1 MKYWLPILNHGLH
14 LIMKLKI
21 YKRKS
26 MTNSDLQ
33 QLSSDFFQNSLDS
46 SPTSAIMR
54 GHKQYFDQIEELN
67 EETFEKET
75 KAVNDFISRLESID
89 SESLSSREKVTHG
102 MLEFALSSNKDS
114 LMDRSWE
121 FGAGVS
127 GFTGFLIDYNQQMFV
142 PDSESADMLLK
153 RLELYKRL
161 FTQIADVQMIGLKNN
176 RVATERNLL
185 RTIDQLENYL
195 GSSLDEDPLL
205 LVNFSPE
212 ISDSFIYDWKE
223 NAKKIIDSNIRPT
236 VLAYLEQLKSDHI
249 PKGRPDEHSGIM
261 WIDGGE
267 ETYLRALRKYTGHK
281 NITVKEVHEVG
292 LSEIERLKKEFF
304 EIGENVFP
312 GVSTPEEVLQKMQ
325 TEPSMRYESK
335 EQMLQLAVETIE
347 RAYKPLDQWF
357 TVFPKSSCKVL
368 PVPAESE
375 QHAPPAYYYPPLPD
389 GSRDGTYFLNTYKAE
404 TKSIFEAE
412 SVAFHEAIP
421 GHHLDRTIAV
431 ELQDVPEFQKYV
443 ASTAFVEGWGL
454 YSEQLANE
462 MGLYSNNV
470 QQLGRLGNDAWRA
483 CRLVLD
489 TGMHGMGWSRNEAI
503 EFFRENSPIEEIN
516 AEIET
521 DRYIAWPGQA
531 CSYKIGQLKIEE
543 LRRKAENEL
552 GDKFDIR
559 YFHDEVLCDG
569 GITLPILENKIKDF
583 IQRHSV

>member
-1 MKYWLPILNHGLH
+1 
-14 LIMKLKI
+14 
-21 YKRKS
+21 

-89 SESLSSREKVTHG
+89 PESLSNREKVTHG

-195 GSSLDEDPLL
+195 GSSLEEDPLL

-212 ISDSFIYDWKE
+212 ISDSFMSDWKE
-223 NAKKIIDSNIRPT
+223 KAKKIIDSNIRPT

-312 GVSTPEEVLQKMQ
+312 EVSTPEEVLQKMQ

-335 EQMLQLAVETIE
+335 EQMLQLAVDTIE

-357 TVFPKSSCKVL
+357 TVFPKSPCKVL

-462 MGLYSNNV
+462 MGLYSNDV

-503 EFFRENSPIEEIN
+503 EFFRANSPIEEIN

-531 CSYKIGQLKIEE
+531 CSYKMGQLKIEE

>member
-1 MKYWLPILNHGLH
+1 
-14 LIMKLKI
+14 
-21 YKRKS
+21 

-89 SESLSSREKVTHG
+89 SESLSNREKVTHG

-161 FTQIADVQMIGLKNN
+161 FTQIADVQMNGLKNN

-195 GSSLDEDPLL
+195 GASLEEDPLL

-212 ISDSFIYDWKE
+212 ISKSFISDWREK
-223 NAKKIIDSNIRPT
+223 AKKIIDSNIRPT

-335 EQMLQLAVETIE
+335 EQMLQLAVDTIE

-357 TVFPKSSCKVL
+357 TVFPKSPCKVL

-462 MGLYSNNV
+462 MGLYSNDV

-489 TGMHGMGWSRNEAI
+489 TGMHGMGWSRDKAI
-503 EFFRENSPIEEIN
+503 EFFRANSPIEEIN

-531 CSYKIGQLKIEE
+531 CSYKMGQLKIEE

-552 GDKFDIR
+552 GNNFDIR
-559 YFHDEVLCDG
+559 LFHDEVLCDG
-569 GITLPILENKIKDF
+569 GITLPILDNKIEAF
-583 IQRHSV
+583 IAKHQN

>member
-1 MKYWLPILNHGLH
+1 
-14 LIMKLKI
+14 
-21 YKRKS
+21 

-75 KAVNDFISRLESID
+75 KAVNDFILRLESVD
-89 SESLSSREKVTHG
+89 SESLSNREKVTHG

-195 GSSLDEDPLL
+195 GASLEEDPLL

-212 ISDSFIYDWKE
+212 ISDSFISDWREK
-223 NAKKIIDSNIRPT
+223 AKNIINSNIRPT

-249 PKGRPDEHSGIM
+249 SKGRSDEHSGIM

-267 ETYLRALRKYTGHK
+267 ETYLRALRKYTGYK

-335 EQMLQLAVETIE
+335 EQMLQLAVDTIE

-357 TVFPKSSCKVL
+357 TVFPKSPCKVL

-462 MGLYSNNV
+462 MGLYSNDV

-489 TGMHGMGWSRNEAI
+489 TGMHGMGWSRDKAI
-503 EFFRENSPIEEIN
+503 EFFRANSPIEEIN
-516 AEIET
+516 SEIET

-531 CSYKIGQLKIEE
+531 CSYKMGQLKIEE

-552 GDKFDIR
+552 GNNFDIR
-559 YFHDEVLCDG
+559 LFHDEVLCDG
-569 GITLPILENKIKDF
+569 GITLPILENKIEAF
-583 IQRHSV
+583 IAKHQN

>member
-1 MKYWLPILNHGLH
+1 MTTDL
-14 LIMKLKI
+14 LI
-21 YKRKS
+21 
-26 MTNSDLQ
+26 
-33 QLSSDFFQNSLDS
+33 QLSNDFFQNSLDS

-54 GHKQYFDQIEELN
+54 GHKTYFDKLEELTDETFN
-67 EETFEKET
+67 EENKVVDE
-75 KAVNDFISRLESID
+75 FISRLGKID
-89 SESLSSREKVTHG
+89 QATLSDREKVTYG
-102 MLEFALSSNKDS
+102 MLDFALSSNKDS
-114 LMDRSWE
+114 LLDRSWE

-142 PDSESADMLLK
+142 PDIESADMLLK

-161 FTQIADVQMIGLKNN
+161 FTQIAAVQKVGLDNN

-195 GSSLDEDPLL
+195 SSAIDQDPLL

-212 ISDSFIYDWKE
+212 ISDSQISEWKE
-223 NAKKIIDSNIRPT
+223 KAKKIIESNIRPT
-236 VLAYLEQLKSDHI
+236 VLTYMEQLKLEHL
-249 PKGRPDEHSGIM
+249 PNGRPDEKSGIM
-261 WIDGGE
+261 WIEGGE
-267 ETYLRALRKYTGHK
+267 ETYLRALRKYTGYK
-281 NITVKEVHEVG
+281 NITVEEVHQVG
-292 LSEIERLKKEFF
+292 LSEIDRLKKEFF
-304 EIGENVFP
+304 EIGEGVFP
-312 GVSTPEEVLQKMQ
+312 GVITPEEVLHKMQ
-325 TEPSMRYESK
+325 TDPSMRYESK
-335 EQMLQLAVETIE
+335 EQMLQLAVDTIE
-347 RAYKPLDQWF
+347 RAYKPLGEWF
-357 TVFPKSSCKVL
+357 TVFPKSPCKVL
-368 PVPAESE
+368 PVPAASE

-431 ELQDVPEFQKYV
+431 ELQDVPDFQKYV

-462 MGLYSNNV
+462 MGLYSNDV

-489 TGMHGMGWSRNEAI
+489 TGMHGMGWSRDKAI
-503 EFFRENSPIEEIN
+503 EFFKANSPIEEIN
-516 AEIET
+516 SEIET

-531 CSYKIGQLKIEE
+531 CSYKMGQLKIEE
-543 LRRKAENEL
+543 LRRKAEKEL

-569 GITLPILENKIKDF
+569 GITLPILENKIDTF
-583 IQRHSV
+583 IAKHKS

>member
-1 MKYWLPILNHGLH
+1 
-14 LIMKLKI
+14 
-21 YKRKS
+21 

-33 QLSSDFFQNSLDS
+33 QLSKDFFQNSLDS

-67 EETFEKET
+67 EETFEKEI
-75 KAVNDFISRLESID
+75 KAVNNFISRLESID
-89 SESLSSREKVTHG
+89 PESLSNREKVTHG

-161 FTQIADVQMIGLKNN
+161 FTQIADVQMTGLKNN

-195 GSSLDEDPLL
+195 GSSLEGDPLL
-205 LVNFSPE
+205 LINFSPE
-212 ISDSFIYDWKE
+212 ISDSFISDWKE
-223 NAKKIIDSNIRPT
+223 KAKKIIDSNIRPT

-249 PKGRPDEHSGIM
+249 SKGRSDEHSGIM

-335 EQMLQLAVETIE
+335 EQMLQLAVDTIE
-347 RAYKPLDQWF
+347 RAYQPLDQWF
-357 TVFPKSSCKVL
+357 TVFPKSPCKVL

-462 MGLYSNNV
+462 MGLYSNDV

-489 TGMHGMGWSRNEAI
+489 TGMHGMGWSRDKAI
-503 EFFRENSPIEEIN
+503 EFFRANSPIEEIN
-516 AEIET
+516 SEIET

-531 CSYKIGQLKIEE
+531 CSYKMGQLKIEE

-552 GDKFDIR
+552 GDNFDIR

-569 GITLPILENKIKDF
+569 GITLPILENKINSF
-583 IQRHSV
+583 IAKYKS

>member
-1 MKYWLPILNHGLH
+1 
-14 LIMKLKI
+14 
-21 YKRKS
+21 
-26 MTNSDLQ
+26 MTTDLLA
-33 QLSSDFFQNSLDS
+33 QLSNDFFQNSLDS

-54 GHKQYFDQIEELN
+54 GHKTYFDKLEELTDETFN
-67 EETFEKET
+67 EETKVVDE
-75 KAVNDFISRLESID
+75 FISRLGNID
-89 SESLSSREKVTHG
+89 QGTLSHREKVTYG
-102 MLEFALSSNKDS
+102 MLDFALSSNKDS
-114 LMDRSWE
+114 LLDRSWE

-142 PDSESADMLLK
+142 PDKESADMLLK

-161 FTQIADVQMIGLKNN
+161 FTQIAAVQRLGLENN

-195 GSSLDEDPLL
+195 SSAIDKDPLL

-212 ISDSFIYDWKE
+212 ISESQISEWKE
-223 NAKKIIDSNIRPT
+223 KAKKIIESNIRPT
-236 VLAYLEQLKSDHI
+236 VLTYMEQLKLEHLPNGRSD
-249 PKGRPDEHSGIM
+249 DQSGIM

-281 NITVKEVHEVG
+281 DITVKDVHQIG
-292 LSEIERLKKEFF
+292 LSEIDRLKKEFF
-304 EIGENVFP
+304 KIGEGVFP
-312 GVSTPEEVLQKMQ
+312 GVTTPEEVLHKMQ
-325 TEPSMRYESK
+325 TDSSMRYESK
-335 EQMLQLAVETIE
+335 EQMLQLAVDTIE
-347 RAYKPLDQWF
+347 RAYKPLGEWF
-357 TVFPKSSCKVL
+357 TVFPKSPCKVL
-368 PVPAESE
+368 PVPAASE

-421 GHHLDRTIAV
+421 GHHLDRTIAI
-431 ELQDVPEFQKYV
+431 ELQDVPDFQRYV

-462 MGLYSNNV
+462 MGLYSNDV

-489 TGMHGMGWSRNEAI
+489 TGMHGMGWSRDKAI
-503 EFFRENSPIEEIN
+503 KFFKANSPIEEIN
-516 AEIET
+516 SEIET

-531 CSYKIGQLKIEE
+531 CSYKMGQLKIEE

-569 GITLPILENKIKDF
+569 GITLPILENKIDAF
-583 IQRHSV
+583 IAEHKS

>member
-1 MKYWLPILNHGLH
+1 
-14 LIMKLKI
+14 
-21 YKRKS
+21 
-26 MTNSDLQ
+26 MTTDLLA
-33 QLSSDFFQNSLDS
+33 QLSRDFFQNSLDS

-54 GHKQYFDQIEELN
+54 GHKAYFDKLEELTDETFS
-67 EETFEKET
+67 EETKIVDE
-75 KAVNDFISRLESID
+75 FISRLGNID
-89 SESLSSREKVTHG
+89 QDTLSHREKVTYG
-102 MLEFALSSNKDS
+102 MLDFALSSNKDS
-114 LMDRSWE
+114 LLDRSWE

-142 PDSESADMLLK
+142 PDIESADMLLK

-161 FTQIADVQMIGLKNN
+161 FSQIAAVQKVGLDNN

-195 GSSLDEDPLL
+195 SSAIDNDPLL

-212 ISDSFIYDWKE
+212 ISEIQISEWKE
-223 NAKKIIDSNIRPT
+223 KAKKIIETHVRPT
-236 VLAYLEQLKSDHI
+236 VMTYMDQLKLEHLPNGRSDE
-249 PKGRPDEHSGIM
+249 KSGII
-261 WIDGGE
+261 WIEGGE

-281 NITVKEVHEVG
+281 DITVKEVHQVG
-292 LSEIERLKKEFF
+292 LSEIDRLKKEFF
-304 EIGENVFP
+304 EIGEGVFP
-312 GVSTPEEVLQKMQ
+312 GVTSPEEVLHKMQ
-325 TEPSMRYESK
+325 TESSMRYESK
-335 EQMLQLAVETIE
+335 EQMLQLAVDTIE
-347 RAYKPLDQWF
+347 RAYKPLGEWF
-357 TVFPKSSCKVL
+357 TVFPKSPCKVL
-368 PVPAESE
+368 PVPAASE

-431 ELQDVPEFQKYV
+431 ELKDVPDFQKYV

-462 MGLYSNNV
+462 MGLYSNDV

-489 TGMHGMGWSRNEAI
+489 TGMHGMGWSRDKAI
-503 EFFRENSPIEEIN
+503 EFFKANSPIEEIN
-516 AEIET
+516 SEIET

-531 CSYKIGQLKIEE
+531 CSYKMGQLKIEE
-543 LRRKAENEL
+543 LRRKAEKEL
-552 GDKFDIR
+552 RDKFDIR

-569 GITLPILENKIKDF
+569 GITLPILEHKIDAF
-583 IQRHSV
+583 IAKHKS

>member
-1 MKYWLPILNHGLH
+1 
-14 LIMKLKI
+14 
-21 YKRKS
+21 

-54 GHKQYFDQIEELN
+54 GHKKYFDQIEELN
-67 EETFEKET
+67 EEAFEKET

-89 SESLSSREKVTHG
+89 LESLSNREKVTHG

-195 GSSLDEDPLL
+195 GSSLEEDPLL

-249 PKGRPDEHSGIM
+249 PKGRSDEHSGIM

-335 EQMLQLAVETIE
+335 EQMLQLAVDTIE

-357 TVFPKSSCKVL
+357 TVFPKSPCKVL

-462 MGLYSNNV
+462 MGLYSNDV

-489 TGMHGMGWSRNEAI
+489 TGMHGMGWSRDKAI
-503 EFFRENSPIEEIN
+503 EFFRANSPIEEIN

-531 CSYKIGQLKIEE
+531 CSYKMGQLKIEE

-569 GITLPILENKIKDF
+569 GITLPILENKIKEF

>member
-1 MKYWLPILNHGLH
+1 
-14 LIMKLKI
+14 
-21 YKRKS
+21 

-33 QLSSDFFQNSLDS
+33 QLSKDFFQNSLDS

-89 SESLSSREKVTHG
+89 PEPLSNREKVTHG

-195 GSSLDEDPLL
+195 GSSLEDDPLL
-205 LVNFSPE
+205 LINFSPE
-212 ISDSFIYDWKE
+212 VSDSFISDWKE
-223 NAKKIIDSNIRPT
+223 KAKKIIDSNIRPT

-249 PKGRPDEHSGIM
+249 PKGRPDEHSGIV

-304 EIGENVFP
+304 KIGENVFP

-335 EQMLQLAVETIE
+335 EQMLQLAVDTIE

-357 TVFPKSSCKVL
+357 TVFPKSPCKVL

-462 MGLYSNNV
+462 MGLYSNDV

-503 EFFRENSPIEEIN
+503 EFFRANSPIEEIN

-531 CSYKIGQLKIEE
+531 CSYKMGQLKIEE

>member
-1 MKYWLPILNHGLH
+1 
-14 LIMKLKI
+14 
-21 YKRKS
+21 
-26 MTNSDLQ
+26 MTTDLLE
-33 QLSSDFFQNSLDS
+33 QLSNDFFQNSLDS

-54 GHKQYFDQIEELN
+54 GHKAYFDKLEELTD
-67 EETFEKET
+67 ETFNKEI
-75 KAVNDFISRLESID
+75 KVVDEFILRLANID
-89 SESLSSREKVTHG
+89 QNTLSHREKVTYG

-114 LMDRSWE
+114 LLDRSWE

-142 PDSESADMLLK
+142 PDMESADMLLK

-161 FTQIADVQMIGLKNN
+161 FSQITDVQKVGLANN

-195 GSSLDEDPLL
+195 SSAIDNDPLL
-205 LVNFSPE
+205 FVNFSPE
-212 ISDSFIYDWKE
+212 ITESQISEWREK
-223 NAKKIIDSNIRPT
+223 AKKIIETNVRPT
-236 VLAYLEQLKSDHI
+236 VLTYMDQLKSEHL
-249 PKGRPDEHSGIM
+249 PNGRSDEKSGIM

-281 NITVKEVHEVG
+281 DTTVKEVHEVG
-292 LSEIERLKKEFF
+292 LSEIDRLKKEFF
-304 EIGENVFP
+304 EIGVSVFP
-312 GVSTPEEVLQKMQ
+312 GVTAPEEVLHKMQ
-325 TEPSMRYESK
+325 TDPSMRYESK
-335 EQMLQLAVETIE
+335 EQMLQLAVDTIE
-347 RAYKPLDQWF
+347 RAYKPLGEWF
-357 TVFPKSSCKVL
+357 TVFPKSPCKVL
-368 PVPAESE
+368 PVPAASE

-404 TKSIFEAE
+404 TKSVFEAE

-431 ELQDVPEFQKYV
+431 ELQDVPDFQKYV

-462 MGLYSNNV
+462 MGLYSNDI

-489 TGMHGMGWSRNEAI
+489 TGMHGMGWSRDKAI
-503 EFFRENSPIEEIN
+503 EFFKANSPIEEIN
-516 AEIET
+516 SEIET

-531 CSYKIGQLKIEE
+531 CSYKMGQLKIEE

-569 GITLPILENKIKDF
+569 GITLPILENKIDTF
-583 IQRHSV
+583 IAKHKS

>member
-1 MKYWLPILNHGLH
+1 
-14 LIMKLKI
+14 
-21 YKRKS
+21 

-89 SESLSSREKVTHG
+89 SESLSNREKVTHG

-161 FTQIADVQMIGLKNN
+161 FTQIADVQMVGLKSN

-195 GSSLDEDPLL
+195 GSSLEEDSLL

-212 ISDSFIYDWKE
+212 ISESFISDWREK
-223 NAKKIIDSNIRPT
+223 AKNIIDSNIRPT
-236 VLAYLEQLKSDHI
+236 VLAYLEQLKSHHI
-249 PKGRPDEHSGIM
+249 PKGRSDEHSGIM

-335 EQMLQLAVETIE
+335 EQMLQLAVDTIE

-357 TVFPKSSCKVL
+357 TVFPKSPCKVL

-462 MGLYSNNV
+462 MGLYSNDV

-503 EFFRENSPIEEIN
+503 EFFRANSPIEEIN

-531 CSYKIGQLKIEE
+531 CSYKMGQLKIEE

>member
-1 MKYWLPILNHGLH
+1 
-14 LIMKLKI
+14 
-21 YKRKS
+21 
-26 MTNSDLQ
+26 MTNNELQ

-54 GHKQYFDQIEELN
+54 GHKQYFDQIEEMTD
-67 EETFEKET
+67 ETFKKET
-75 KAVNDFISRLESID
+75 KKVNDFISRLEGINP
-89 SESLSSREKVTHG
+89 ESLSNREKVTHG

-114 LMDRSWE
+114 LLDRSWE

-161 FTQIADVQMIGLKNN
+161 YTQIAEVQKIGLNNN

-195 GSSLDEDPLL
+195 GSSLEEDPLL
-205 LVNFSPE
+205 LINFSPE
-212 ISDSFIYDWKE
+212 ISESFISEWKE
-223 NAKKIIDSNIRPT
+223 KAKKIIDVNIRPT
-236 VLAYLEQLKSDHI
+236 VLAYLDQLKTEHI
-249 PKGRPDEHSGIM
+249 PKGRTDEHSGIM
-261 WIDGGE
+261 WIEGGE

-281 NITVKEVHEVG
+281 DITVQEVHNVG
-292 LSEIERLKKEFF
+292 LSEIDRLKKEFF
-304 EIGENVFP
+304 EIGESVFP

-335 EQMLQLAVETIE
+335 EQMLQLAVDTIE
-347 RAYKPLDQWF
+347 RAYKPLEEWF
-357 TVFPKSSCKVL
+357 TVFPKSPCKVL

-389 GSRDGTYFLNTYKAE
+389 GSRDGTYFLNTFKAE

-431 ELQDVPEFQKYV
+431 ELQDVPDFQKYV

-462 MGLYSNNV
+462 MGLYSNDV

-489 TGMHGMGWSRNEAI
+489 TGMHGMGWSRDKAI
-503 EFFRENSPIEEIN
+503 EFFKANSPIEEIN
-516 AEIET
+516 SEIET

-531 CSYKIGQLKIEE
+531 CSYKMGQLKIEE
-543 LRRKAENEL
+543 LRRKAEKEL

-569 GITLPILENKIKDF
+569 GITLPILENKIDAF
-583 IQRHSV
+583 IAKHKS

>member
-1 MKYWLPILNHGLH
+1 
-14 LIMKLKI
+14 
-21 YKRKS
+21 

-89 SESLSSREKVTHG
+89 PESLSNREKVTHG

-161 FTQIADVQMIGLKNN
+161 FTQIADVQMVGLKSN

-195 GSSLDEDPLL
+195 GASLEEDPLL

-212 ISDSFIYDWKE
+212 ISESFISDWREK
-223 NAKKIIDSNIRPT
+223 AKKIIDLNIRPT

-249 PKGRPDEHSGIM
+249 PKGRSDEHSGIM

-335 EQMLQLAVETIE
+335 EQMLQLAVDTIE

-357 TVFPKSSCKVL
+357 TVFPKSPCKVL

-462 MGLYSNNV
+462 MGLYSNDV

-489 TGMHGMGWSRNEAI
+489 TGMHGMGWSRDKAI
-503 EFFRENSPIEEIN
+503 EFFRANSPIEEIN

-531 CSYKIGQLKIEE
+531 CSYKMGQLKIEE

-552 GDKFDIR
+552 GNNFDIR
-559 YFHDEVLCDG
+559 LFHDEVLCDG
-569 GITLPILENKIKDF
+569 GITLPILENKIEAF
-583 IQRHSV
+583 IAKHQN

>member
-1 MKYWLPILNHGLH
+1 
-14 LIMKLKI
+14 
-21 YKRKS
+21 

-54 GHKQYFDQIEELN
+54 GHKKYFDQIEELN

-89 SESLSSREKVTHG
+89 SESLSNREKVTHG

-195 GSSLDEDPLL
+195 GSPLEGDPLL

-212 ISDSFIYDWKE
+212 ISESFISDWREK
-223 NAKKIIDSNIRPT
+223 AKKIIDSNIRPT

-249 PKGRPDEHSGIM
+249 PKGRSDEHSGIM

-335 EQMLQLAVETIE
+335 EQMLQLAVDTIE

-357 TVFPKSSCKVL
+357 TVFPKSPCKVL

-462 MGLYSNNV
+462 MGLYSNDV

-489 TGMHGMGWSRNEAI
+489 TGMHGMGWSRDKAI
-503 EFFRENSPIEEIN
+503 NFFKANSPIEAIN

-531 CSYKIGQLKIEE
+531 CSYKMGQLKIEE
-543 LRRKAENEL
+543 LRKKAENEL

-569 GITLPILENKIKDF
+569 GITLPILENKINSF
-583 IQRHSV
+583 IAKYKS

>member
-1 MKYWLPILNHGLH
+1 
-14 LIMKLKI
+14 
-21 YKRKS
+21 
-26 MTNSDLQ
+26 MTTDLLM
-33 QLSSDFFQNSLDS
+33 QLSNDFFQNSLDS

-54 GHKQYFDQIEELN
+54 GHKTYFDKLEELTDETFIEE
-67 EETFEKET
+67 T
-75 KAVNDFISRLESID
+75 KVVDGFISRLGKID
-89 SESLSSREKVTHG
+89 QVTLSDREKVTYG
-102 MLEFALSSNKDS
+102 MLDFALSSNKDS
-114 LMDRSWE
+114 LLDRSWE

-142 PDSESADMLLK
+142 PDIESADMLLK

-161 FTQIADVQMIGLKNN
+161 FTQIAAVQKVGLDNN

-195 GSSLDEDPLL
+195 SSAIDQDPLL

-212 ISDSFIYDWKE
+212 ISESQISEWKE
-223 NAKKIIDSNIRPT
+223 KAKKIIESNIRPT
-236 VLAYLEQLKSDHI
+236 VLTYMEQLKLEHL
-249 PKGRPDEHSGIM
+249 PNGRPDEKSGIM
-261 WIDGGE
+261 WIEGGE
-267 ETYLRALRKYTGHK
+267 ETYLRALRKYTGYK
-281 NITVKEVHEVG
+281 NITVEEVHQVG
-292 LSEIERLKKEFF
+292 LSEIDRLKKEFF
-304 EIGENVFP
+304 EIGEGVFP
-312 GVSTPEEVLQKMQ
+312 GVITPEEVLHKMQ
-325 TEPSMRYESK
+325 TDPSMRYESK
-335 EQMLQLAVETIE
+335 EQMLQLAVDTIE
-347 RAYKPLDQWF
+347 RAYKPLGEWF
-357 TVFPKSSCKVL
+357 TVFPKSPCKVL
-368 PVPAESE
+368 PVPAASE

-431 ELQDVPEFQKYV
+431 ELQDVPDFQKYV

-462 MGLYSNNV
+462 MGLYSNDV

-489 TGMHGMGWSRNEAI
+489 TGMHGMGWSRDKAI
-503 EFFRENSPIEEIN
+503 EFFKANSPIEEIN
-516 AEIET
+516 SEIET

-531 CSYKIGQLKIEE
+531 CSYKMGQLKIEE
-543 LRRKAENEL
+543 LRRKAEKEL

-569 GITLPILENKIKDF
+569 GITLPILENKIDAF
-583 IQRHSV
+583 IAKRKS

>member
-1 MKYWLPILNHGLH
+1 
-14 LIMKLKI
+14 
-21 YKRKS
+21 
-26 MTNSDLQ
+26 MTNNELQ
-33 QLSSDFFQNSLDS
+33 QLSKDFFQNSLDS

-89 SESLSSREKVTHG
+89 TESLSNREKVTHG

-161 FTQIADVQMIGLKNN
+161 YTQIAEVQKIGLKNN

-195 GSSLDEDPLL
+195 GSSLEEDPLL

-212 ISDSFIYDWKE
+212 ISESFISDWKE
-223 NAKKIIDSNIRPT
+223 KAKKIIDLNIRPT

-335 EQMLQLAVETIE
+335 EQMLQLAVDTIE

-357 TVFPKSSCKVL
+357 TVFPKSPCKVL

-431 ELQDVPEFQKYV
+431 ELQDVPDFQKYV

-462 MGLYSNNV
+462 MGLYSNDV

-489 TGMHGMGWSRNEAI
+489 TGMHGMGWSRDKAI
-503 EFFRENSPIEEIN
+503 EFFRANSPIEEIN
-516 AEIET
+516 SEIET

-531 CSYKIGQLKIEE
+531 CSYKMGQLKIEE

-569 GITLPILENKIKDF
+569 GITLPILENKIDTF
-583 IQRHSV
+583 IAQHKS

>member
-1 MKYWLPILNHGLH
+1 
-14 LIMKLKI
+14 
-21 YKRKS
+21 

-195 GSSLDEDPLL
+195 GSSLEEDPLL

-357 TVFPKSSCKVL
+357 TVFPKSPCKVL

-462 MGLYSNNV
+462 MGLYSNDV

-503 EFFRENSPIEEIN
+503 EFFRANSPIEEIN